1 MLTYEEFKREVIEKL
16 ADHLPQPFSGCRIK
30 EERIPKVNGIMEG
43 FVLELPGQEQTIKAL
58 PVLYFEHFYDYIR
71 KGVEPERVL
80 ALLAETI
87 VKSPAPE
94 MLAETSGQPALRK
107 EDVIL
112 QVINRNRNQE
122 YLKELPHRTF
132 LDLAVIYRLMV
143 ITEDRQMYSS
153 VINETMRREMKLE
166 EEELFRLARRQMKQR
181 MPYRMF
187 QVCGPL
193 YAYTNDNYCF
203 GAASILEKAGI
214 RRLADRFRED
224 LYILPAS
231 IHEIML
237 LPKGAVS
244 REMARN
250 MLRKANQEG
259 IEPQEWLSDEVYV
272 YRRAEDRIAFA
283 ELQN

>member
-1 MLTYEEFKREVIEKL
+1 MLTYEEFKREVVEKL
-16 ADHLPQPFSGCRIK
+16 TEHLPPPFAGCRIR
-30 EERIPKVNGIMEG
+30 EEQVPKVNGIMEG
-43 FVLELPGQEQTIKAL
+43 FVLEPPGQEQTVTAL

-87 VKSPAPE
+87 VNSPAPG

-153 VINETMRREMKLE
+153 VINEAMRREMQLE

-237 LPKGAVS
+237 LPRGAVS

-250 MLRKANQEG
+250 MLRKANLEG

-272 YRRAEDRIAFA
+272 YRRAEDRIEFA
-283 ELQN
+283 ELRN